1 MAELDCNRIRS
12 ILIKDGDLRF
22 RDLGAHQSPQ
32 FPLIPSLGLLR
43 SLCSGGRRGCRGG
56 EADAVAL
63 LRYSGLLLPGTLSC
77 HVIMMQSQRVYL
89 FDQNLVNLKVF
100 NCSSH

>member
-1 MAELDCNRIRS
+1 M
-12 ILIKDGDLRF
+12 IKDGDLRF
-22 RDLGAHQSPQ
+22 LDSVVHELPQ
-32 FPLIPSLGLLR
+32 FLLIARPALLR
-43 SLCSGGRRGCRGG
+43 SLCSGGRCGSRGG